1 MAPIDGEFCIFAV
14 RRCGESEK
22 TQKKED
28 VDAARELLSC
38 NASMGTGMARTGMQ
52 SWHWDAE
59 LALGCRM
66 RTWVQ
71 SWHWGAITDT
81 ENENNPKYL
90 RI

>member
-38 NASMGTGMARTGMQ
+38 NASMGTGAQNENWG
-52 SWHWDAE
+52 AE
-59 LALGCRM
+59 LAMGCRM

-71 SWHWGAITDT
+71 SWHWGAITDA
-81 ENENNPKYL
+81 ENENNPNYL